1 MSPRRLLAV
10 VVALLLAATAVTAR
24 AVAVMGAGHRRYARM
39 ARRQQQQTL
48 TVPSLRGEIRSRDGY
63 LLATSVDR
71 IAIQVDRKALSYP
84 ELFASAAAPLIGRQ
98 PQALLRRLQSG
109 PRMVW
114 AAQQVELATGEAV
127 RRLAPSAVVLVPDSS
142 RLYPLGS
149 LAAPVLGFVG
159 REELRTVGRSGLE
172 HFYDTILSGASSR
185 YLAVRDAVQR
195 KILLRRLTEGRAG
208 CDLRLTLDARLQTAC
223 EEILTET
230 IGRVD
235 ARSASAVV
243 LDPQSGEIL
252 ALASVPGFDP
262 AHAGEAERYDWRC
275 HPIQDAFEPGSTL
288 KPLAVAAALAAGVV
302 RPGERF
308 DCTHHGIDVG
318 GHWIRDHAKPGI
330 YTVDGVV
337 AQSSNAG
344 MARIAGRIPRSFL
357 WRAMDGFGIGR
368 RTGVGFPAEA
378 SGTLHRPE
386 TWSRL
391 SPSGV
396 AMGQELTATPLQLA
410 VAYAALANGG
420 WLLRPRLVTAAD
432 GGSVRAAAG
441 PAERTRILGAPL
453 ARRVRSMLRRVV
465 QEGTGVQAEV
475 PGYPSCGKTGTAQHA
490 VAGQFDD
497 AHHLAW
503 FAGFLP
509 WDHPRA
515 VIVVS
520 VEEPRKDYWA
530 SSVAAPC
537 FRRIGAVAMRM
548 LHVPPED
555 AGAPMVV
562 ARAGDP
568 TGNGDGA

>member
-1 MSPRRLLAV
+1 MSRRRLLSVA
-10 VVALLLAATAVTAR
+10 VALLLAALAVTAR
-24 AVAVMGAGHRRYARM
+24 AVVVMGAEHGRYARM

-71 IAIQVDRKALSYP
+71 VAIQVDRRALSYP
-84 ELFASAAAPLIGRQ
+84 RLFARAAAPLLGRS
-98 PQALLRRLQSG
+98 PDALLRRLESG

-114 AAQQVELATGEAV
+114 AAQQVDPATAAAV

-142 RLYPLGS
+142 RLYPMGR
-149 LAAPVLGFVG
+149 LAAPVIGFTG

-172 HFYDTILSGASSR
+172 HYYDTILAGTSSR

-195 KILLRRLTEGRAG
+195 RILLRKLSEGRAG
-208 CDLRLTLDARLQTAC
+208 CDLRLTLDARLQAAC
-223 EEILTET
+223 EEILSDMLH
-230 IGRVD
+230 RVD

-243 LDPQSGEIL
+243 LDPATGGIL

-262 AHAGEAERYDWRC
+262 SAPGDADRYAWRC

-288 KPLAVAAALAAGVV
+288 KPLAVSAALAADVI

-308 DCTHHGIDVG
+308 DCTHHGIEIG
-318 GHWIRDHAKPGI
+318 GHWIRDHARPGV
-330 YTVDGVV
+330 YTIDGVV
-337 AQSSNAG
+337 AQSSNAA
-344 MARIAGRIPRSFL
+344 MAEIAGRIPPHFL
-357 WRAMDGFGIGR
+357 WRALDGFGLGH
-368 RTGVGFPAEA
+368 RTGIGFPAEA
-378 SGTLHRPE
+378 AGTLHRPE
-386 TWSRL
+386 SWSRL

-396 AMGQELTATPLQLA
+396 AMGQELTATPLQMA

-420 WLLRPRLVTAAD
+420 WLVRPRLVIAAD

-441 PAERTRILGAPL
+441 PARGARILDARL
-453 ARRVRSMLRRVV
+453 ARRVCSMLRRVV
-465 QEGTGVQAEV
+465 EEGTGVQADV

-490 VAGQFDD
+490 VAGHFDD

-509 WDHPRA
+509 WDAPRA

-520 VEEPRKDYWA
+520 FEEPRKDYWA
-530 SSVAAPC
+530 SSVAAPT
-537 FRRIGAVAMRM
+537 FRRIGAVTMRL
-548 LHVPPED
+548 LHVVPED
-555 AGAPMVV
+555 ADLPAVI
-562 ARAGDP
+562 ARAAAPAGS
-568 TGNGDGA
+568 GGGA